1 MVVKYHIYLEQQY
14 LGYSLLDKADP
25 PMGVVMGTI
34 VFVDIA
40 TPYPLLRDYCVDHGI
55 ELNEDEP
62 ELALLM
68 TQSIAALR
76 VIDDHGVVI
85 KGACKDDGKGAGATI
100 AGMQDEGY
108 QIEIFGIPY
117 PFYEQ
122 VFPHHCA
129 AYQTQ
134 R

>member
-1 MVVKYHIYLEQQY
+1 MKYHIYLEQQY

-25 PMGVVMGTI
+25 PMGVVMGNI

-40 TPYPLLRDYCVDHGI
+40 APYLLLRDYCVHHGI

-62 ELALLM
+62 ALALLI

-85 KGACKDDGKGAGATI
+85 NGACKGAGATI

-129 AYQTQ
+129 AYLTQ

>member
-1 MVVKYHIYLEQQY
+1 MQWMKRETVKYHIYLEQQY
-14 LGYSLLDKADP
+14 LGYSLLEHADA
-25 PMGVVMGTI
+25 PMGVVMGHI

-40 TPYPLLRDYCVDHGI
+40 APYPLLRDYCVDHGI

-85 KGACKDDGKGAGATI
+85 KGDGATI
-100 AGMQDEGY
+100 AGMQEEGY

-129 AYQTQ
+129 AYLTQ